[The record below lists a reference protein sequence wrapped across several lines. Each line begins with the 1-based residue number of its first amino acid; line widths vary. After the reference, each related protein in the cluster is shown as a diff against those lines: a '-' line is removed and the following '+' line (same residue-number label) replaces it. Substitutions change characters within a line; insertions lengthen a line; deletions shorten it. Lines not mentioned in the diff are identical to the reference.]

1 MALSVSNKSLT
12 TNILRNLDRTNSKIG
27 RSVGKLASG
36 KRILKASD
44 DAAGLAIAER
54 LKSDV
59 RVLKKTV
66 ENVAQGLSLTK
77 VAEGS
82 LQNISQII
90 GEAKALATQAS
101 TGTLNE
107 SQRSALQKQINSFNN
122 EINRIVE
129 STEFNGNEVL
139 NGDLSQNAPEF
150 NIQAGLDNTASSK
163 INLNV
168 IPNLNAENLGLAN
181 IDLSSQASAQNAL
194 ENLENANQNVI
205 NVRGEIGAIQ
215 QRFASITQTQK
226 VSIEQL
232 TSATSKITNADFA
245 AEISLLR
252 ESQILLNTSLQ
263 GLKQT
268 QFASKTI
275 GNLLNITA

>member
-12 TNILRNLDRTNSKIG
+12 TNVLRNLDRTNSKIG
-27 RSVGKLASG
+27 SSIGKLASG

-44 DAAGLAIAER
+44 DTAGLAIAER

-66 ENVAQGLSLTK
+66 ENVAQGLSLTN

-82 LQNISQII
+82 LQNISKII
-90 GEAKALATQAS
+90 GEAKALAIRAS

-107 SQRSALQKQINSFNN
+107 NQRSALQDQINSFNN

-139 NGDLSQNAPEF
+139 NGDLSKEAPEF
-150 NIQAGLDNTASSK
+150 NIQAGQGNTASSK

-194 ENLENANQNVI
+194 ENLDNASQNVI

-215 QRFASITQTQK
+215 QKFATITQTQK
-226 VSIEQL
+226 TSIEQL

-252 ESQILLNTSLQ
+252 ESQVLLNASLQ